1 MSTIIDGDVEVGGDF
16 ARDTPVPKAVKHE
29 VPVEEASE
37 EAPAEEAEAPE
48 EGVEASEEA
57 PESEERPKKPT
68 AKERIQELNR
78 QKRELERRLKEVE
91 TQSTASQLARIEKLL
106 TGEIKL
112 PNGATSDNVDA
123 IGAPDP
129 TDSAKYPLGALD
141 DRYIQDAIRFGI
153 ESRLQADRQRQ
164 AEDARKAQEQLAAQQ
179 TLEKARAI
187 VAKGAELYDDFEEVV
202 WERGL
207 RGEYRMEEPTFRAI
221 GKIENGADV
230 AYFLATNEAEAA
242 KVAAMDQDDQV
253 LYVARKSAEL
263 AAKKAPKLPKAGSPP
278 AYQARG
284 TSGKFEVDP
293 STDDLGAFKR
303 ALFTR

>member
-1 MSTIIDGDVEVGGDF
+1 MIIDGDVEVGGDF
-16 ARDTPVPKAVKHE
+16 ARDTPIPKAVKHE
-29 VPVEEASE
+29 VPVEEAPE

-48 EGVEASEEA
+48 ETAEASEDA

-68 AKERIQELNR
+68 ARERIQELNR

-91 TQSTASQLARIEKLL
+91 TQSTASQLERIEKLL

-112 PNGATSDNVDA
+112 PNGATSDNVEA

-164 AEDARKAQEQLAAQQ
+164 AEDARMQAEQAAATELLSKAEMVVQ
-179 TLEKARAI
+179 
-187 VAKGAELYDDFEEVV
+187 KGSKSYEDFQEVV
-202 WERGL
+202 WDAGR
-207 RGEYRMEEPTFRAI
+207 RGEYDMDRPTFEALLEAEHGPDI
-221 GKIENGADV
+221 
-230 AYFLATNEAEAA
+230 AYALATDKAEASR
-242 KVAAMDQDDQV
+242 
-253 LYVARKSAEL
+253 VARLTPAQQMAYVFRKDAEI
-263 AAKKAPKLPKAGSPP
+263 AAKRAPKLPKAGSPP